1 MVDRSYKINT
11 QFISSK
17 KNLKLLSTTRTLTSE
32 KETCKKGTKGKRH
45 DVLSPFCEISMSNTH
60 LKLLALTVA
69 TEMIMTLL
77 LLTSTI
83 NKIRYQ
89 EQHLSVLFLQA
100 ANFIMQKSCLLA
112 RDISSCSPIK
122 PYWKR
127 WHRKHG
133 VPQNTA
139 ASRDTDRRWQTQMG

>member
-69 TEMIMTLL
+69 NRNDHDPTSANIHHKQNKISRTTPVCFVLASGKFHHAEKLFAGQRHLLLQPHQTLL
-77 LLTSTI
+77 EKMAQKTLGAT
-83 NKIRYQ
+83 K
-89 EQHLSVLFLQA
+89 HCCLQG
-100 ANFIMQKSCLLA
+100 
-112 RDISSCSPIK
+112 
-122 PYWKR
+122 
-127 WHRKHG
+127 H
-133 VPQNTA
+133 
-139 ASRDTDRRWQTQMG
+139 